1 MYIHFRCKVN
11 IEDKRTNILP
21 CSFRIISFSAL
32 SVVDMSAAP
41 EQASKASGDWSRLLP
56 NKVVI
61 VTGAGGGIGS
71 AIAHTCVL
79 HGARVLVAD
88 VNKKAAD
95 EVVAKITNE
104 DETRKDYVMA
114 IELDVTDE
122 QSIQNAVKTV
132 VDKWNTID
140 VLVNK

>member
-1 MYIHFRCKVN
+1 
-11 IEDKRTNILP
+11 
-21 CSFRIISFSAL
+21 
-32 SVVDMSAAP
+32 MSAAP

>member
-1 MYIHFRCKVN
+1 
-11 IEDKRTNILP
+11 
-21 CSFRIISFSAL
+21 
-32 SVVDMSAAP
+32 MSAAP

-61 VTGAGGGIGS
+61 ITGAGGGIGS
-71 AIAHTCVL
+71 AIAHTFVL

-95 EVVAKITNE
+95 EVVTKITNE

-132 VDKWNTID
+132 LDKWNTVD